1 MNNVVATNNNDGST
15 PVANNVC
22 WLHEQYIGLN
32 NIVANN
38 NDGSTLDGQVLVL
51 FSNSRPLSKVPLMPC
66 IRPLLVPDLL
76 ILVND

>member
-1 MNNVVATNNNDGST
+1 MNNIVATNNNDGST

-38 NDGSTLDGQVLVL
+38 NDGSTVDG
-51 FSNSRPLSKVPLMPC
+51 
-66 IRPLLVPDLL
+66 
-76 ILVND
+76 